1 MKIKHLCCL
10 LLLFTFLHVRAQES
24 PCYYD
29 YLTNI
34 AGNHNS
40 LYLMLN
46 QVLFDL
52 PDGFYCNNDI
62 DPMEFLN
69 SPEFNDVD
77 EIWPCHRIY
86 SDNKDFILFLGI
98 EPWCA
103 ENCPPPL
110 MNEVHESSVYCY
122 LRHNAIKAERWT
134 YPIHYHTTDYAR
146 RAFNADTVISFPLEV
161 WGKPY
166 KRKYKHALGL
176 TIQKNGRSFIQLTIL
191 YTDKGRGKL
200 DSYLRSLEKMIWY
213 RDPEDF
219 LDFRYEEP
227 GEQVIVRDQSENKK
241 KRGKR

>member
-1 MKIKHLCCL
+1 
-10 LLLFTFLHVRAQES
+10 
-24 PCYYD
+24 
-29 YLTNI
+29 
-34 AGNHNS
+34 
-40 LYLMLN
+40 
-46 QVLFDL
+46 
-52 PDGFYCNNDI
+52 
-62 DPMEFLN
+62 
-69 SPEFNDVD
+69 
-77 EIWPCHRIY
+77 
-86 SDNKDFILFLGI
+86 
-98 EPWCA
+98 
-103 ENCPPPL
+103 